1 MLFTEAEI
9 ETLLDQSNNP
19 SQIPETPYP
28 RGLLHDKLFPA
39 AVLIPLMIKDGAWH
53 LLFIR
58 RTFQKNDRHSGQV
71 AFPGGRS
78 DLDDHTADHT
88 AKRETYEE
96 IGIKPE
102 DVRVLGR
109 LRDLVTITGYQVTPI
124 VGVIP
129 WPYPTILQPQE
140 VEKIFTI
147 PLQWLADPSNRVVM
161 RRELKVK
168 GESVPVIYFEKYSEE
183 VLWGASGRIT
193 MLLLEALGLS
203 SSADRYK

>member
-1 MLFTEAEI
+1 MLFSEVEI
-9 ETLLDQSNNP
+9 GTLLDQSYDS

-28 RGLLHDKLFPA
+28 QGLLHDKLFPS
-39 AVLIPLMIKDGAWH
+39 AVLIPLLIKDSAWN

-58 RTFQKNDRHSGQV
+58 RTLQKNDRHSGQV
-71 AFPGGRS
+71 AFPGGRF
-78 DLDDHTADHT
+78 DPDDHNAEIT
-88 AKRETYEE
+88 AKRETFEE

-129 WPYPTILQPQE
+129 WPYPTTLQPQE

-147 PLQWLADPSNRVVM
+147 PLRWLAEPRNRVVM
-161 RRELKVK
+161 QRELKVK
-168 GESVPVIYFEKYSEE
+168 GESVPVIYFNQYSEE

-203 SSADRYK
+203 SPADRYK